1 MNADLLAQA
10 QAARHSGRYAEA
22 LALLNAAL
30 GARPDAALWIE
41 RGRVYA
47 ELNNPKQARADFTAA
62 SEADPKGVAGDMGRA
77 ELLRLLAPPTPPQNA
92 RPRPKPAPRP
102 ATHAWAQ
109 TLVVALLLA
118 SIGCAVISIAS
129 YGRYPL
135 RPPAPTAVPTRLS
148 Q

>member
-1 MNADLLAQA
+1 MNADLLA

-30 GARPDAALWIE
+30 GAGPDAALWTE

-47 ELNNPKQARADFTAA
+47 ELNNPKQARAEIAAA
-62 SEADPKGVAGDMGRA
+62 SEADPAGATGDTARA
-77 ELLRLLAPPTPPQNA
+77 ELLRLLLPTPPQSA
-92 RPRPKPAPRP
+92 RPRPRPASRPRP
-102 ATHAWAQ
+102 HAWTQ

-118 SIGCAVISIAS
+118 SLGCAAISVIR

-135 RPPAPTAVPTRLS
+135 RPPAPAAAPTRTS
-148 Q
+148 E